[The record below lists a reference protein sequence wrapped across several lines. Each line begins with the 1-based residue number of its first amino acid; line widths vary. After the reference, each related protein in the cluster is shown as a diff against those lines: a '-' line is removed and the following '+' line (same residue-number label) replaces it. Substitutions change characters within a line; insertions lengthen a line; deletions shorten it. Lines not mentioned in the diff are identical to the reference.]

1 MLFYFQVKDH
11 LKNTT
16 NEDGI
21 MRNLL
26 LALTISVFS
35 FASVA
40 NDFGFEPEVEPRP
53 EHVERVLE
61 IDTEITEQVEQLE
74 VEVEVAV
81 EKNIEETLE
90 SFSL

>member
-1 MLFYFQVKDH
+1 
-11 LKNTT
+11 
-16 NEDGI
+16 

-40 NDFGFEPEVEPRP
+40 NDFGFEQEVESRP

-61 IDTEITEQVEQLE
+61 MDVEITEQAEKLE
-74 VEVEVAV
+74 VEVEVEV

>member
-1 MLFYFQVKDH
+1 MLFYFQVKDN
-11 LKNTT
+11 LKSTT
-16 NEDGI
+16 KEDGI

-40 NDFGFEPEVEPRP
+40 NDFGFEQEVESRP
-53 EHVERVLE
+53 EHVERILE
-61 IDTEITEQVEQLE
+61 MDVEITEQAEKLE
-74 VEVEVAV
+74 VEVEVEV